1 MNENLLDVH
10 FGQMRELYAETFGK
24 PKKQVFVHKTLNAKI
39 TLYYDTVEE
48 AKERLSKTSNINEWI
63 LKK

>member
-1 MNENLLDVH
+1 MNENLLDIH
-10 FGQMRELYAETFGK
+10 FGNMKEQINEIYNK